1 MLRQDQLTAAAAHQN
16 IFGERYLLKNTE
28 TDKIVSTISVKLCMN
43 CVKNY
48 FMVLHFKKDNI

>member
-28 TDKIVSTISVKLCMN
+28 TNKIVIMISVKLCMYF
-43 CVKNY
+43 VKNY
-48 FMVLHFKKDNI
+48 FLVLHFKIDNI